1 MLENPTDDSGL
12 DHNEAVEPV
21 HESVPAIAS
30 SEEEL
35 KELRNALKEVLEGK

>member
-30 SEEEL
+30 IKEEL
-35 KELRNALKEVLEGK
+35 EELRQALKEVLEDK